1 MARFVSRSL
10 APVALLSTAVTLW
23 LGLFVTPL
31 DVFQGDLSRLLYIH
45 PALAWVALYVSFGT
59 AAIASGLYLSPR
71 TRSVVVDRIAASA
84 MEIAL
89 VFIVLTLVT
98 GSLWGRPAWGVWWV
112 WDARLTSTAV
122 LGVFVVGYLAL
133 RRTIDDPAIR
143 ASRTAV
149 YTLITAVNVPIVHF
163 SVLWWKTLHQGATVF
178 TPDHALK
185 IHGIMAWTLLLSF
198 FAFTFLFVW
207 LLRWRYRLA
216 EKNFAVDA
224 RRLAERLTERQA
236 EVSR

>member
-1 MARFVSRSL
+1 
-10 APVALLSTAVTLW
+10 
-23 LGLFVTPL
+23 L

-216 EKNFAVDA
+216 EKNDAVDA
-224 RRLAERLTERQA
+224 RRLAERLAERQA